1 MPPSIE
7 IENIEKL
14 RLREGIKDV
23 ELRRAI
29 RGLRAGDFVKLT
41 LLTGATP
48 SAGETLLVRI
58 TSIRGKAFRG
68 KLARSPVSASLSELQ
83 AGSPIVFTS
92 DHIHS
97 LPSHPPTPD
106 E

>member
-29 RGLRAGDFVKLT
+29 RGLRAGDYVKLT
-41 LLTGATP
+41 LLTGAAP
-48 SAGETLLVRI
+48 
-58 TSIRGKAFRG
+58 
-68 KLARSPVSASLSELQ
+68 
-83 AGSPIVFTS
+83 
-92 DHIHS
+92 
-97 LPSHPPTPD
+97 
-106 E
+106 